1 VGLKTFFCGPESF
14 TPDMAPILG
23 EAPELRGYYVAA
35 GLNSIGILTGGGV
48 GRAMAHWI
56 VHGKPDVD
64 VTQVRVRQW
73 RGGGGITCESV
84 GAASCVSVDAGMGRC
99 AYGFVCGARE
109 TRSTTST
116 DCTST
121 RATQSTAG
129 RASLRR
135 WAECAFA
142 HDDSGCGCSPLLL
155 LPAAAATAVADAGA
169 DAAAVYGASPLIVTV
184 ARAAACARTRSYK
197 THYPAYATATARGV
211 KRSAIYDRLVARG
224 AYFRDVSGWEGADW
238 FAPPGTDPKAVAA
251 RLTWGKHDWFPYW
264 RAEHAACRNGVVLID
279 MSFMSKFLV
288 QGADA
293 GAQLNYLSTA
303 DVDGDAGVI
312 TYTQWLDDAGKM
324 QADLTVAKLDAQR
337 YFVVATDTAH
347 RHVETWMRRRFEDT
361 GARAV
366 STDVT
371 GAYAQFNLQGPR
383 SRELLAALTSADV
396 GNEALPF
403 RGVRDIDIGFARV
416 TCVRITYVGELGYEL
431 YVPSEFAL
439 HVYERIVAAGEKHG
453 LVHAGLKALG
463 SLRMEKAYK
472 DYGHDMDN
480 TDTLMEVRGSRAGG
494 VRRACGWPQLCG
506 AACRRVCVMA
516 NPTHAGRPRVHR
528 QF

>member
-1 VGLKTFFCGPESF
+1 MGLKTFFCGPESF

-211 KRSAIYDRLVARG
+211 KPSPQALSRGNSQASIRRTSRPARAAQAAAADPDGPAPTTTTSARTSD
-224 AYFRDVSGWEGADW
+224 
-238 FAPPGTDPKAVAA
+238 
-251 RLTWGKHDWFPYW
+251 
-264 RAEHAACRNGVVLID
+264 
-279 MSFMSKFLV
+279 
-288 QGADA
+288 ADA
-293 GAQLNYLSTA
+293 TTLHS
-303 DVDGDAGVI
+303 
-312 TYTQWLDDAGKM
+312 M
-324 QADLTVAKLDAQR
+324 
-337 YFVVATDTAH
+337 
-347 RHVETWMRRRFEDT
+347 
-361 GARAV
+361 
-366 STDVT
+366 
-371 GAYAQFNLQGPR
+371 
-383 SRELLAALTSADV
+383 
-396 GNEALPF
+396 
-403 RGVRDIDIGFARV
+403 
-416 TCVRITYVGELGYEL
+416 LG
-431 YVPSEFAL
+431 
-439 HVYERIVAAGEKHG
+439 R
-453 LVHAGLKALG
+453 
-463 SLRMEKAYK
+463 
-472 DYGHDMDN
+472 
-480 TDTLMEVRGSRAGG
+480 
-494 VRRACGWPQLCG
+494 
-506 AACRRVCVMA
+506 
-516 NPTHAGRPRVHR
+516 
-528 QF
+528 